1 MACKLSVRSAASP
14 ARATEIGRFWS
25 FLGPGA
31 SFAKYWFSAH
41 APFPTITVFSSRCLP
56 CEIIRFLPISRLLQI
71 ACGAALGRFYCW
83 KQLYVREPD
92 APLRMPLKRG
102 ADEAATAGQ
111 RQGEHR
117 DESGESCDRGV

>member
-14 ARATEIGRFWS
+14 ARATEIEILELFG
-25 FLGPGA
+25 
-31 SFAKYWFSAH
+31 
-41 APFPTITVFSSRCLP
+41 SRCLI

-92 APLRMPLKRG
+92 APLRMPLRRG